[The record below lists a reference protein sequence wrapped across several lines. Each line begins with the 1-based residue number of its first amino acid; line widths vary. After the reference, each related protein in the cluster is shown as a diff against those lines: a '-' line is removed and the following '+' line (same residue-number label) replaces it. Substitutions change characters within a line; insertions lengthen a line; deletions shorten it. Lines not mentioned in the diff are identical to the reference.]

1 MEWLQWYDTLA
12 KPSWTPDP
20 DTIRVVWAFLY
31 PVIGVSFGVVF
42 LQYLRG
48 KLPGRV
54 ALPFA
59 LNLVTN
65 LAFMPLFV
73 GLRSVPISALDIVA
87 VWVTLV
93 WAMAAV
99 WPHLRW
105 VTLAQVPYLVWV
117 TIATTLQLSILAM
130 NLSTI

>member
-12 KPSWTPDP
+12 KPSWTPEP
-20 DTIRVVWAFLY
+20 DTIRVVWAFLD

-42 LQYLRG
+42 VQYLRG
-48 KLPGRV
+48 KLPARV

-59 LNLVTN
+59 LNLIAN

-73 GLRSVPISALDIVA
+73 GLRSVPVSAADIVV

-93 WAMAAV
+93 WAMAV
-99 WPHLRW
+99 VRPRMRW

-117 TIATTLQLSILAM
+117 TIASTLQLSILAL
-130 NLSTI
+130 NFSTE

>member
-1 MEWLQWYDTLA
+1 MEWLQWYDALA

-20 DTIRVVWAFLY
+20 DTIRVVWAVLY

-42 LQYLRG
+42 LQSLRG

-59 LNLVTN
+59 LNLATN

-99 WPHLRW
+99 WPRMRW

-117 TIATTLQLSILAM
+117 TVATTLQLSILAM
-130 NLSTI
+130 NVSTT

>member
-1 MEWLQWYDTLA
+1 MEWLQWYDALA

-20 DTIRVVWAFLY
+20 ETIRTVWAFLY
-31 PVIGVSFGVVF
+31 PVIAVSFGTVF
-42 LQYLRG
+42 VQYLRG
-48 KLPGRV
+48 KLPARV

-59 LNLVTN
+59 LNLIAN

-73 GLRSVPISALDIVA
+73 GLRSVPISAADIVV

-99 WPHLRW
+99 WPWMRW

-117 TIATTLQLSILAM
+117 TIAATLQLSILAL
-130 NLSTI
+130 NSSTE